1 MNWNEFRETPHR
13 RWNPLLREWILVSPH
28 RTQRPWLGQV
38 ARRAAPQAVEYDP
51 ECYLCPGNARSQ
63 GLRNPAYKTTFVFDN
78 DFPAL
83 LPDVP
88 EGKCEKDG
96 LIVARTERGICR
108 VVCFSP
114 RHDLTI
120 PRMRPEEVR
129 AVVDA
134 WVEQYRELSALPW
147 VRHVEIFENRGELMG
162 ASNPHPH
169 CQIWANGEV
178 PNLPAREQAAMSEY
192 QQVQGNCLL
201 CAYLRLELESGERIV
216 CENEEFVALAP
227 YWAVWPFET
236 LVLSRRHF
244 SSLAGL
250 NEKEKNGLGDILQRL
265 TIRYDNLFETAF
277 PYSMGFH
284 QQPTDQM
291 EHPEWH
297 FHAHYFPPLLRSA
310 TVQKFMVGYELL
322 AGPQRDITAESAAAR
337 LRDMPETH
345 YLDRFIRDFE
355 DSAKG
360 DVNQK

>member
-1 MNWNEFRETPHR
+1 MNWTEFRETPHR
-13 RWNPLLREWILVSPH
+13 RWNPLLREWVLVSPH
-28 RTQRPWLGQV
+28 RSQRPWLGQV
-38 ARRAAPQAVEYDP
+38 AKPAASPQIEYDP

-63 GLRNPAYKTTFVFDN
+63 GLRNPVYRTTFVFDN

-83 LPDVP
+83 LPDVH

-120 PRMRPEEVR
+120 PRMKPEEIR
-129 AVVDA
+129 AVIDTWA
-134 WVEQYRELSALPW
+134 EQYRELGALPW
-147 VRHVEIFENRGELMG
+147 VRHVEIFENRGALMG

-169 CQIWANGEV
+169 CQIWANGEL
-178 PNLPAREQAAMSEY
+178 PNLPEREQSAMSEY
-192 QQVQGNCLL
+192 RQVHDTCLL
-201 CAYLRLELESGERIV
+201 CAYLRLELASGERIV
-216 CENEEFVALAP
+216 CENEGFVALAP
-227 YWAVWPFET
+227 YWAGWPFET

-244 SSLAGL
+244 SSFAGL
-250 NEKEKNGLGDILQRL
+250 NEKEKNDLADILRRL

-322 AGPQRDITAESAAAR
+322 AGPQRDITVESAAAR
-337 LRDMPETH
+337 LRNMPETH
-345 YLDRFIRDFE
+345 YLDRIVGDFE
-355 DSAKG
+355 ASAKG
-360 DVNQK
+360 DVNKK